1 VTNANRAT
9 FKVVAQEQQ
18 SEGQK
23 TTHTKAPEVDENI
36 DAGRMLKTEEIREI
50 CDKHG
55 LSRMDVYNIRSQFAG
70 MVMMSKEAEIKMPE
84 DEKKASK
91 GFGV

>member
-1 VTNANRAT
+1 
-9 FKVVAQEQQ
+9 
-18 SEGQK
+18 
-23 TTHTKAPEVDENI
+23 
-36 DAGRMLKTEEIREI
+36 MLKTEEIREI